1 VFLSVLTRD
10 RSLARSLVQVMASR
24 TYGGVHWR
32 ESGFA
37 GRSMARRVTEYHLR
51 VAIVTIGTL
60 GWLRF
65 T

>member
-1 VFLSVLTRD
+1 
-10 RSLARSLVQVMASR
+10 VMASR

-51 VAIVTIGTL
+51 VTIVTIGTL